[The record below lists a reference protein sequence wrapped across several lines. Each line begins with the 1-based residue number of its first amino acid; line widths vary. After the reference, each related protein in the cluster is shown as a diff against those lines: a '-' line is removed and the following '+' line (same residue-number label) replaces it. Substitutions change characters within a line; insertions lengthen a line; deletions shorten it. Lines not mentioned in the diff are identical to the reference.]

1 MAAPT
6 IGLLVDLETT
16 EGKTVLAKAIQHFRN
31 KDFRAGVK
39 SVSDLKARFVVAAGR
54 LDLPNDGVFIVMAQ
68 DEPAAMM
75 GLVAANARLAQLG
88 AALTRWVFVGSPE
101 FQQRAMKVAQSSD
114 KGTTG

>member
-1 MAAPT
+1 MTAAT

-88 AALTRWVFVGSPE
+88 ATSTHWLFAGE
-101 FQQRAMKVAQSSD
+101 AAFQQRAIQAAQSSD